1 MNGKALIQRGVEI
14 AKGVGGIDQVIVA
27 TDSNKIASL
36 GEMSGA
42 ESILTNSNHQNGTER
57 LLEVMKSREADYYI
71 NLQVDEPLIDKK
83 EIKEALNTLIKS
95 DIEILTIC
103 RPISLEEAKPPSI
116 VKAIISEKIR

>member
-1 MNGKALIQRGVEI
+1 
-14 AKGVGGIDQVIVA
+14 
-27 TDSNKIASL
+27 
-36 GEMSGA
+36 MSGA